1 MLNKL
6 YWRTREKCEVHKVT
20 KIYGYARIS
29 THKQNIERQVRNIKA
44 VFPMAIIIKEIYTGT
59 KFQGRN
65 ELNKLLR
72 LVESGD
78 IIVFDSVSRMSR
90 DAEEGFLLYEELF
103 YKGIELVFLKEPH
116 INAEVYRKAIRNQI
130 QLTGTKADIIL
141 EAVNKYLMEL
151 AKEQIRIA
159 FEQAEKE
166 VQDLRQ
172 RTREGIETAR
182 INGKQIGQ
190 TSGSKFTTKKSIQAK
205 EMIQKHSKDFG
216 GSLNDVE
223 CIRMIGIAR
232 GSYYKYKRELLSSEK
247 QKNGNY

>member
-1 MLNKL
+1 MA
-6 YWRTREKCEVHKVT
+6 

-29 THKQNIERQVRNIKA
+29 TNKQNIERQVRNIKA
-44 VFPMAIIIKEIYTGT
+44 AYPTAIIIKEVYTGT

-78 IIVFDSVSRMSR
+78 YIVFDSVSRMSR

-103 YKGIELVFLKEPH
+103 YKDIELVFLKEPH
-116 INAEVYRKAIRNQI
+116 INTTVYRKAIRNQI

-151 AKEQIRIA
+151 AKAQIKIA

-172 RTREGIETAR
+172 RTKEGIETAR

-190 TSGSKFTTKKSIQAK
+190 TSGSKLTTKKSVQAK
-205 EMIQKHSKDFG
+205 EMIRKYSKDFG

-223 CIRMIGIAR
+223 CIRMIGISR
-232 GSYYKYKRELLSSEK
+232 GSYYKYKRELLPEYEKSST
-247 QKNGNY
+247 

>member
-1 MLNKL
+1 MS
-6 YWRTREKCEVHKVT
+6 

-29 THKQNIERQVRNIKA
+29 TNKQNIERQVRNIKTA
-44 VFPMAIIIKEIYTGT
+44 YPTAIIIKEVYTGT

-72 LVESGD
+72 LVKYGD
-78 IIVFDSVSRMSR
+78 YIVFDSVSRMSR

-116 INAEVYRKAIRNQI
+116 INTEVYRKAVRNQI

-159 FEQAEKE
+159 FGQAEKE

-172 RTREGIETAR
+172 RT
-182 INGKQIGQ
+182 
-190 TSGSKFTTKKSIQAK
+190 K
-205 EMIQKHSKDFG
+205 E
-216 GSLNDVE
+216 LPV
-223 CIRMIGIAR
+223 
-232 GSYYKYKRELLSSEK
+232 
-247 QKNGNY
+247 

>member
-1 MLNKL
+1 MA
-6 YWRTREKCEVHKVT
+6 

-29 THKQNIERQVRNIKA
+29 THKQNIDRQIRNIKA
-44 VFPMAIIIKEIYTGT
+44 AYPTAIIIKEVYTGT

-72 LVESGD
+72 LLDGGD
-78 IIVFDSVSRMSR
+78 SIVFDSVSRMSR
-90 DAEEGFLLYEELF
+90 DADEGFLLYEKLF

-116 INAEVYRKAIRNQI
+116 INTEVYRKAIRNQI

-141 EAVNKYLMEL
+141 EAVNKYLMEI
-151 AKEQIRIA
+151 AKEQIKIA

-172 RTREGIETAR
+172 RTKEGIETAR

-190 TSGSKFTTKKSIQAK
+190 TAGNKLTTKKSIQAK
-205 EMIQKHSKDFG
+205 EMIRKYSRDFG
-216 GSLNDVE
+216 GKLNDAE
-223 CIRMIGIAR
+223 CIRMIGVSR
-232 GSYYKYKRELLSSEK
+232 GSYYKYKREILIELTE
-247 QKNGNY
+247 NHET

>member
-1 MLNKL
+1 MA
-6 YWRTREKCEVHKVT
+6 

-44 VFPMAIIIKEIYTGT
+44 AYPTAIIIKEIYTGT

-72 LVESGD
+72 LVEPGD

-116 INAEVYRKAIRNQI
+116 INTEVYRKAIRNQI

-172 RTREGIETAR
+172 RTREGIEIAK

-190 TSGSKFTTKKSIQAK
+190 ASGRKLTTKKSVWAK
-205 EMIQKHSKDFG
+205 EMIRKYSKDFE
-216 GSLNDVE
+216 GSLSDVA
-223 CIRMIGIAR
+223 CIKILGISR
-232 GSYYKYKRELLSSEK
+232 TSYYKYKRSLKER
-247 QKNGNY
+247 

>member
-1 MLNKL
+1 M
-6 YWRTREKCEVHKVT
+6 YRIP

-44 VFPMAIIIKEIYTGT
+44 VYPTAIIIKEIYTGT

-72 LVESGD
+72 IVQKGD
-78 IIVFDSVSRMSR
+78 YIVFDSVSRMSR
-90 DAEEGFLLYEELF
+90 DAEEGFILYEELF
-103 YKGIELVFLKEPH
+103 YKGIELIFLKEPH
-116 INAEVYRKAIRNQI
+116 INTEVYRKAIRNKI

-172 RTREGIETAR
+172 RTKEGIETAR

-190 TSGSKFTTKKSIQAK
+190 TSGSKLTTKKSIQAK
-205 EMIQKHSKDFG
+205 EMMQKYSKDFD

-223 CIRMIGIAR
+223 CIRMIGISR
-232 GSYYKYKRELLSSEK
+232 GSYYKYKRELLSECEK
-247 QKNGNY
+247 NST

>member
-1 MLNKL
+1 MP
-6 YWRTREKCEVHKVT
+6 KV
-20 KIYGYARIS
+20 YGYARIS

-44 VFPMAIIIKEIYTGT
+44 AYPTVIIIKEVYTGT

-78 IIVFDSVSRMSR
+78 YIVFDSVSRMSR

-103 YKGIELVFLKEPH
+103 YRGIELVFLKEPH
-116 INAEVYRKAIRNQI
+116 INTAVYRKTIRNQI

-166 VQDLRQ
+166 VQDWRQ
-172 RTREGIETAR
+172 RTREGIETAK

-190 TSGSKFTTKKSIQAK
+190 TSGRKLTTKKSVRSK
-205 EMIQKHSKDFG
+205 EMIRKYSKDFG
-216 GSLNDVE
+216 GSLNDAE
-223 CIRMIGIAR
+223 CIKMIGISR
-232 GSYYKYKRELLSSEK
+232 TSFYKYKREM
-247 QKNGNY
+247 QK

>member
-1 MLNKL
+1 MNMI
-6 YWRTREKCEVHKVT
+6 RET

-44 VFPMAIIIKEIYTGT
+44 AYPTAIIVKEIYTGT

-78 IIVFDSVSRMSR
+78 FIVFDSVSRMSR
-90 DAEEGFLLYEELF
+90 DADEGFMLYEELF
-103 YKGIELVFLKEPH
+103 YKGTELVFLKEPH
-116 INAEVYRKAIRNQI
+116 INTEVYRKAIRNQI

-172 RTREGIETAR
+172 RTKEGIETAK

-190 TSGSKFTTKKSIQAK
+190 ISGRKLTTKKSLQAK
-205 EMIQKHSKDFG
+205 EMIQKY
-216 GSLNDVE
+216 SLNP
-223 CIRMIGIAR
+223 
-232 GSYYKYKRELLSSEK
+232 
-247 QKNGNY
+247 

>member
-1 MLNKL
+1 M
-6 YWRTREKCEVHKVT
+6 YGMA

-44 VFPMAIIIKEIYTGT
+44 AYPIAIIIKEVYTGT

-78 IIVFDSVSRMSR
+78 YIVFDSVSRMSR
-90 DAEEGFLLYEELF
+90 NAEEGFLLYEELF
-103 YKGIELVFLKEPH
+103 YRGIELVFLKEPH
-116 INAEVYRKAIRNQI
+116 INTEVYRKAIRNQI

-172 RTREGIETAR
+172 RTKEGIETAR
-182 INGKQIGQ
+182 INGMQIGQ
-190 TSGSKFTTKKSIQAK
+190 TSGSKLTTKKSVLAK
-205 EMIQKHSKDFG
+205 EMIQKYSRDFG

-232 GSYYKYKRELLSSEK
+232 GSYYKYKRELLISEK
-247 QKNGNY
+247 QKSRIIKA

>member
-1 MLNKL
+1 MA
-6 YWRTREKCEVHKVT
+6 

-44 VFPMAIIIKEIYTGT
+44 VFPTAIIIKEIYTGT

-65 ELNKLLR
+65 ELNKILR
-72 LVESGD
+72 LVESGNY
-78 IIVFDSVSRMSR
+78 IVFDSVSRMSR
-90 DAEEGFLLYEELF
+90 NAGEGFLLYEELF

-116 INAEVYRKAIRNQI
+116 INTEVYRKSIRNQI

-141 EAVNKYLMEL
+141 DAVNKYLMEL

-172 RTREGIETAR
+172 RTQEGIETAR

-190 TSGSKFTTKKSIQAK
+190 ISGRKLTTKKSIQAK
-205 EMIQKHSKDFG
+205 EMIQKYSKDFG
-216 GSLNDVE
+216 GSLNDVD

-232 GSYYKYKRELLSSEK
+232 GSYYKYKREILLAEK
-247 QKNGNY
+247 QKSGNY

>member
-1 MLNKL
+1 MA
-6 YWRTREKCEVHKVT
+6 

-44 VFPMAIIIKEIYTGT
+44 AYPIVIIIKEVYTGT

-72 LVESGD
+72 LVEIGD
-78 IIVFDSVSRMSR
+78 YIVFDSVSRMSR
-90 DAEEGFLLYEELF
+90 NAEEGFLLYEELF
-103 YKGIELVFLKEPH
+103 YRGIELVFLKEPH
-116 INAEVYRKAIRNQI
+116 INTAVYRKAIRNQI

-172 RTREGIETAR
+172 RTKEGIETAR

-190 TSGSKFTTKKSIQAK
+190 TSGSKLTTKKSVQAK
-205 EMIQKHSKDFG
+205 EMIRKYSKDFG
-216 GSLNDVE
+216 GSLNDAE

-232 GSYYKYKRELLSSEK
+232 GSYYKYKRELLLENTEK
-247 QKNGNY
+247 RKRGSG

>member
-1 MLNKL
+1 MA
-6 YWRTREKCEVHKVT
+6 

-29 THKQNIERQVRNIKA
+29 TYKQNIERQVRNIKA
-44 VFPMAIIIKEIYTGT
+44 AYPTAIIMKEIYTGM

-78 IIVFDSVSRMSR
+78 YIVFDSVSRMSR
-90 DAEEGFLLYEELF
+90 EAEEGFLLYEELF

-116 INAEVYRKAIRNQI
+116 INTEVYRKAIRNQI

-141 EAVNKYLMEL
+141 EAVNRYLMEL

-172 RTREGIETAR
+172 RTKEGIETAR
-182 INGKQIGQ
+182 INGKQIGCKK
-190 TSGSKFTTKKSIQAK
+190 GMKLITKKSIEAK
-205 EMIQKHSKDFG
+205 VKIRKFSKDFDG
-216 GSLNDVE
+216 TLSDTD
-223 CIRMIGIAR
+223 CIRLIGISR
-232 GSYYKYKRELLSSEK
+232 GSYYKYKRDIRE
-247 QKNGNY
+247 QKE

>member
-1 MLNKL
+1 MA
-6 YWRTREKCEVHKVT
+6 

-44 VFPMAIIIKEIYTGT
+44 AYPIAIIIKEVYTGT

-78 IIVFDSVSRMSR
+78 YIVFDSVSRMSR
-90 DAEEGFLLYEELF
+90 NAEEGFLLYEELF
-103 YKGIELVFLKEPH
+103 YRGIELVFLKEPH
-116 INAEVYRKAIRNQI
+116 INTEVYRKAIRNQI

-172 RTREGIETAR
+172 RTKEGIETAR

-190 TSGSKFTTKKSIQAK
+190 TSGSKLTTKKSVLAK
-205 EMIQKHSKDFG
+205 EMIQKYSRDFG

-232 GSYYKYKRELLSSEK
+232 GSYYKYKRELLISEK
-247 QKNGNY
+247 QKSRIIKA

>member
-1 MLNKL
+1 MAK
-6 YWRTREKCEVHKVT
+6 T
-20 KIYGYARIS
+20 YGYARIS

-44 VFPMAIIIKEIYTGT
+44 AYPTAIIVKEVYTGT

-72 LVESGD
+72 LVENGD
-78 IIVFDSVSRMSR
+78 YIVFDSVSRMSR

-116 INAEVYRKAIRNQI
+116 INTIVYRKAIRNQI

-166 VQDLRQ
+166 VKDLRQ
-172 RTREGIETAR
+172 RTKEGIETAR

-190 TSGSKFTTKKSIQAK
+190 TSGRKLTTKKSMQAK
-205 EMIQKHSKDFG
+205 EMIRKHSKDFG

-232 GSYYKYKRELLSSEK
+232 GSYYKYKRELSLENTEK
-247 QKNGNY
+247 RKSGSG